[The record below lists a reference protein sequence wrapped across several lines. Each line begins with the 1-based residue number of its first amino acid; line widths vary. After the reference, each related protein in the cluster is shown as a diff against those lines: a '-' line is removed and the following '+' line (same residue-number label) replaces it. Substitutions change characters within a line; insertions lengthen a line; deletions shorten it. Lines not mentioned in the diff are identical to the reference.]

1 MAAEMSFHP
10 NICVFDGLFSL
21 SCSVKLWTKK
31 RLQKLQPKSNPIYPK
46 ALGFIRWVFCRCQIR
61 QHFSDDDID
70 EKEMLRWFEEFQH
83 KYCELRGHRLV
94 PTPTS
99 MQ

>member
-1 MAAEMSFHP
+1 MLSVVTFGG
-10 NICVFDGLFSL
+10 VFGHFGMRFPPLG
-21 SCSVKLWTKK
+21 SVKLWTKK

-83 KYCELRGHRLV
+83 KY
-94 PTPTS
+94 
-99 MQ
+99 